1 MVFPSGSICPLD
13 VGVGGLVLRTDDSRV
28 PVLLDRR
35 RICGMTGGGEGG
47 SIGAIETR
55 PAIRE
60 TRCWEDRLR
69 GRERVG
75 ERGGSE

>member
-1 MVFPSGSICPLD
+1 
-13 VGVGGLVLRTDDSRV
+13 VLRTDVSGF
-28 PVLLDRR
+28 PVLPDRR
-35 RICGMTGGGEGG
+35 RICGMASVGEGG

-55 PAIRE
+55 PAMRE

-75 ERGGSE
+75 ERAGSE

>member
-1 MVFPSGSICPLD
+1 M
-13 VGVGGLVLRTDDSRV
+13 LRIDDSRV